1 MSGSR
6 VSIDVLAIARSGS
19 ARLWAVAIALTT
31 ALLAV
36 FLSQVN
42 LNQLTD
48 LWRQVEYSA
57 IVLALGLLCC
67 EGLITAQRIRLF
79 ASGNPTFGGSLLANA
94 WYSILVVILPARLG
108 ELAAVVVFEKI
119 LGQQRGGAVT
129 SIIAQR
135 LFDLIVLSTLFAV
148 ALIFLAHIPSPHVS
162 ALLAA
167 ATVLL
172 ALVLVV
178 CMEQILTVLARLI
191 IDSGPRDQS
200 RFRRALLRVV
210 LQGRI
215 WRRHHCCSGL
225 ESRALL
231 LTLIKWLS
239 TLLALALVIGALTEV
254 LDPGEAL
261 AASAA
266 YCFISII
273 PLHTIGGLGVGEAGL
288 AAILMA
294 AGLPLGIA
302 AAVSL
307 LVRCVLIIFPAM
319 FFLLVLLGQRIAM
332 PLKLSHG

>member
-1 MSGSR
+1 MSGPR

-231 LTLIKWLS
+231 LTLNS
-239 TLLALALVIGALTEV
+239 RQPGLTEV